1 MTAQFF
7 TPRALHPA
15 AWWGWAI
22 GCAVVAT
29 RTTNLILTGLVI
41 AICCLTVVA
50 RRTTAPWAMAFR
62 MYVYLAVFIVVL
74 RLAFRIVFS
83 ANGPTVIM
91 RLPVLALPRLGVRF
105 FGPVSAEAL
114 LTAGQSA
121 LQLAAMVLAI
131 GAANALANPKRLLAA
146 VPSALYEWG
155 AVVVIALTVFPQLAE
170 SLVRVRRARQLRVE
184 TGKGAHLIRNV
195 AMPVLSDA
203 LDRSLLLA
211 AAMDSRGYGRSALVA
226 ANVRHLTSVLLI
238 ASSLALCAGAYGLL
252 DTGMTPM
259 WMGAPMVV
267 AGLAV
272 GFLALRLAGKR
283 VRRTRYRPDSMRA
296 PEWVV
301 LGSAVLACAGII
313 VLGAVQPTVVYP
325 AVQPLGWPPVTVSSV
340 LVVLLLVLP
349 AFLSPEPQIRD
360 GRGDEAPSP
369 VTSVN
374 PDQRAQALRP
384 RLLVADDTLSPPLVA
399 QPSTSAAPSS
409 LLVASSSLLVA
420 SPSLLVVPPPSFVI
434 LPQAGSPASHVRGW
448 TSAEQG
454 DDHASGRMTKGR
466 RQDDKGSRQ
475 DGREGTT

>member
-1 MTAQFF
+1 MTARFF

-29 RTTNLILTGLVI
+29 RTTNLILLGLVI
-41 AICCLTVVA
+41 AISCLTVIS
-50 RRTTAPWAMAFR
+50 RRTSAPWAMAFR
-62 MYVYLAVFIVVL
+62 MYVYLACFIVVL

-83 ANGPTVIM
+83 ANGPTVVL
-91 RLPVLALPRLGVRF
+91 RLPVLSFPGLGLRF

-114 LTAGQSA
+114 LFAGQSA
-121 LQLAAMVLAI
+121 LQLAAMVLAV

-146 VPSALYEWG
+146 VPGALYEWG

-170 SLVRVRRARQLRVE
+170 SLVRVRKARQLRAE

-226 ANVRHLTSVLLI
+226 PGVRRLTSILLI
-238 ASSLALCAGAYGLL
+238 ASSLALCVGAYGLL

-267 AGLAV
+267 AGIVV

-283 VRRTRYRPDSMRA
+283 VRRTRYRPDSLKA

-301 LGSAVLACAGII
+301 LGSAVCACVGIVI
-313 VLGAVQPTVVYP
+313 LGSLQPAVVYP
-325 AVQPLGWPPVTVSSV
+325 AVQPLGWPPVSLASV
-340 LVVLLLVLP
+340 LAVLVLILP
-349 AFLSPEPQIRD
+349 AFL
-360 GRGDEAPSP
+360 APSP
-369 VTSVN
+369 QSSGAILPSSRVILPQAGSPSSTMD

-384 RLLVADDTLSPPLVA
+384 RIGP
-399 QPSTSAAPSS
+399 
-409 LLVASSSLLVA
+409 
-420 SPSLLVVPPPSFVI
+420 
-434 LPQAGSPASHVRGW
+434 
-448 TSAEQG
+448 
-454 DDHASGRMTKGR
+454 
-466 RQDDKGSRQ
+466 
-475 DGREGTT
+475 EGTVLYGSILSHKEPSPLAHQGVVK

>member
-29 RTTNLILTGLVI
+29 RTTNLILLGLVI
-41 AICCLTVVA
+41 AISCLTVVA
-50 RRTTAPWAMAFR
+50 RRTAAPWAMAFR
-62 MYVYLAVFIVVL
+62 MYIYLAGFIVVL

-91 RLPVLALPRLGVRF
+91 RLPVLTLPGLGVRF

-114 LTAGQSA
+114 LAAGQSA
-121 LQLAAMVLAI
+121 LQLAAMVLAV

-146 VPSALYEWG
+146 VPGALYEWG

-170 SLVRVRRARQLRVE
+170 SLVRVRRARQLRAE

-226 ANVRHLTSVLLI
+226 PGVRRLTSVLLI
-238 ASSLALCAGAYGLL
+238 VSSLALCVGAYGLL

-259 WMGAPMVV
+259 WMGTPMVV
-267 AGLAV
+267 AGLAI

-283 VRRTRYRPDSMRA
+283 VRRTRYRPDPIKA

-301 LGSAVLACAGII
+301 LGSAILSCAGII
-313 VLGAVQPTVVYP
+313 IMGGVQPAVIYP
-325 AVQPLGWPPVTVSSV
+325 AVQPLGWPPVSVLSV
-340 LVVLLLVLP
+340 LVVLVLILP
-349 AFLSPEPQIRD
+349 ALLAPAPQARTDVPLPQAGSP
-360 GRGDEAPSP
+360 
-369 VTSVN
+369 SV
-374 PDQRAQALRP
+374 PTDADQRAQALRP
-384 RLLVADDTLSPPLVA
+384 RMMVG
-399 QPSTSAAPSS
+399 SA
-409 LLVASSSLLVA
+409 
-420 SPSLLVVPPPSFVI
+420 
-434 LPQAGSPASHVRGW
+434 
-448 TSAEQG
+448 T
-454 DDHASGRMTKGR
+454 
-466 RQDDKGSRQ
+466 
-475 DGREGTT
+475 